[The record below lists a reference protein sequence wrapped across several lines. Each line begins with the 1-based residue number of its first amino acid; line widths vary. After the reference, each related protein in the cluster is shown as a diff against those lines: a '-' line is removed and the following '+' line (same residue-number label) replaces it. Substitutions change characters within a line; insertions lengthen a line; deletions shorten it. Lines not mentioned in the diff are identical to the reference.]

1 MWLII
6 LCLLVELLCKI
17 TIKKYSKKCLL
28 LQDVCD
34 VLYAVC
40 VCVFCMLCV
49 FCCFVWRV
57 LRNGAMVSKTVSKM
71 YFVICQAS
79 AGTLQ
84 QMLLFFKFNTGKPAA

>member
-40 VCVFCMLCV
+40 VCFVCCV
-49 FCCFVWRV
+49 CFVV
-57 LRNGAMVSKTVSKM
+57 LCGE
-71 YFVICQAS
+71 F
-79 AGTLQ
+79 
-84 QMLLFFKFNTGKPAA
+84 